1 MSLDRFHCLA
11 LAGALLV
18 ALTACE
24 ADADTAQLQAE
35 AAAASPAAANGPV
48 LSFDDLPEDERNARL
63 ALGAEVMRLT
73 APGDFPELVR
83 DNISRS
89 VVRTIP
95 MNHPAVTEEQM
106 EEATALVP
114 EYYERYEDSVAERI
128 SAIYAGL
135 YTVEE
140 LEALIAFFSSE
151 IGMKFKAQAT
161 EVDGRITQVL
171 VDTIGAMETD
181 IMRIVRPES
190 YGMEPRTRS
199 ETQDGEA
206 VINLD
211 AAPEGTAE
219 DTSGTPDPDTGPD
232 N

>member
-1 MSLDRFHCLA
+1 MSLDRMKALM
-11 LAGALLV
+11 LAGALLS

-24 ADADTAQLQAE
+24 ADAHIATGSSEAE
-35 AAAASPAAANGPV
+35 NNLHREDSAGPV
-48 LSFDDLPEDERNARL
+48 LFFEDLPEAERNARL

-83 DNISRS
+83 ENISQS
-89 VVRTIP
+89 ILLTIP
-95 MNHPAVTEEQM
+95 MNHPGVTEEQM

-128 SAIYAGL
+128 SAIYASL

-151 IGMKFKAQAT
+151 IGMKFKAQAS
-161 EVDGRITQVL
+161 EVDARITQVL
-171 VDTIGAMETD
+171 VDTIGSMETD

-190 YGMEPRTRS
+190 YGMEPRTRTGTS
-199 ETQDGEA
+199 EGEA
-206 VINLD
+206 VIDPGAAADDLGD
-211 AAPEGTAE
+211 A
-219 DTSGTPDPDTGPD
+219 PDPDADP
-232 N
+232 NE